1 MLCVVVYC
9 RKCMSASDVGDRGV
23 AAAVDAANEQGRR
36 LSIVLGHIT
45 KLYFSNLNL
54 IVHV

>member
-1 MLCVVVYC
+1 
-9 RKCMSASDVGDRGV
+9 MSASDVGDRGV